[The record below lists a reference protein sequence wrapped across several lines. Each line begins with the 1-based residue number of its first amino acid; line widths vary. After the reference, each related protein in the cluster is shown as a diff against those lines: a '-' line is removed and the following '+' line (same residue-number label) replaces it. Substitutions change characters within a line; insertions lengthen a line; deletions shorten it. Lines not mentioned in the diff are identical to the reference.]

1 MKETKKS
8 KIWMIIA
15 IVAIVIILILSI
27 VLVVNYN
34 GSDNMKS
41 GNNTDKSTNVE
52 KNENKID
59 NKTDNV
65 KIVES
70 EASKITLEEYKTDNF
85 TMKKPKGWTV
95 ETGGTGIF
103 YTIRVYDP
111 QNTNNQVYL
120 MIKMQPLLKSASEKS
135 AWQNYYNLSGNNP
148 QYKVFTE
155 AVVLDNPTTEGF
167 YKKFN
172 EVTSYASS
180 IEPSFSSMKFP
191 KFTNFTKKE
200 KFESSAS
207 MKSVAL
213 DSKVLR
219 ATFTGD
225 NSKEGEGLF
234 MASIVNFGNQYNGGV
249 DMGYYMIYDI
259 MAITA
264 EKDEFI
270 NYKDILLDSV
280 NSIEFSDAYVKQTID
295 NGNAQTQQ
303 ALALNASIQKSFDS
317 YMSAWES
324 RQKSYD
330 IMSQKQSDATLG
342 YERVYDTDTGDI
354 YKAYNGFTDDYKG
367 ERYKSITDKQHLR
380 KAKSMPIK
388 YLKASGTGFFVEKDG
403 FALAI
408 RDDLKDI
415 VKNDAFI
422 KHMHDILEY
431 RTMEY
436 YRRRYLERI

>member
-1 MKETKKS
+1 
-8 KIWMIIA
+8 
-15 IVAIVIILILSI
+15 
-27 VLVVNYN
+27 
-34 GSDNMKS
+34 MKS
-41 GNNTDKSTNVE
+41 GNNTNKSINVE
-52 KNENKID
+52 KKENKID

-120 MIKMQPLLKSASEKS
+120 MIKMQPLLKSTSEKS

-200 KFESSAS
+200 EFESSAS

-367 ERYKSITDKQHLR
+367 ERYKSITDNMYTEKT
-380 KAKSMPIK
+380 
-388 YLKASGTGFFVEKDG
+388 SGYIEK
-403 FALAI
+403 
-408 RDDLKDI
+408 
-415 VKNDAFI
+415 
-422 KHMHDILEY
+422 
-431 RTMEY
+431 
-436 YRRRYLERI
+436 